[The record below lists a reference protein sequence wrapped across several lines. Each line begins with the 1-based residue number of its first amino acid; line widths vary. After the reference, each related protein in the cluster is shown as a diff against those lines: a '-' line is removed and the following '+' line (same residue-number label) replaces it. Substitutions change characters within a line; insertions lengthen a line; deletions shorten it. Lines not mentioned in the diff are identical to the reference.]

1 MLFAGRRTH
10 LQTYKLTHKYLVNIQ
25 GSALIP
31 LVATKQRELCYKNY
45 NQNMTLPEWDIEQER
60 YWQVATVNSVLE
72 YIVYSCTLVEEKFQD
87 ILFWKSLSV
96 FICEKNMIWCAL
108 QLKKYFKI
116 FRFGKFCLFSFVR
129 RVWFD
134 ALPVVDGLWGH
145 KIWEHS
151 WGSTK

>member
-1 MLFAGRRTH
+1 
-10 LQTYKLTHKYLVNIQ
+10 
-25 GSALIP
+25 
-31 LVATKQRELCYKNY
+31 
-45 NQNMTLPEWDIEQER
+45 MTLPEWDIEQER

-72 YIVYSCTLVEEKFQD
+72 YIVYSCALVEEKFQD

-96 FICEKNMIWCAL
+96 FICEKSMIWCAL

-134 ALPVVDGLWGH
+134 ALPVVGWNVLIDGVNCRLNLIDYLSMKYIKQNSIAAPSNNVYIYWRDSVRGKNWTH
-145 KIWEHS
+145 
-151 WGSTK
+151 